1 MPDPRY
7 INVMVALPLL
17 SACRIGFYVPA
28 TWLGLGNQPIQR
40 QLVSGGGLFV
50 HND

>member
-1 MPDPRY
+1 
-7 INVMVALPLL
+7 MVHQRDGGAAPV